1 MCLESSATYGCAGLV
16 CVLPLSQV
24 QEKQCPRFGHLSA
37 DQGDIHGGVLN
48 LRRRLAIFGS
58 MHAHRYERGIPMLG
72 ELRNLPTDTLL
83 DIVLV
88 ILAAGQPLSLSEVA
102 ELEQIQ
108 HELQRRGELEGK
120 TVMN

>member
-1 MCLESSATYGCAGLV
+1 MAAQVWCAS
-16 CVLPLSQV
+16 CPYRKCWK
-24 QEKQCPRFGHLSA
+24 KQCLRFGHLSA
-37 DQGDIHGGVLN
+37 DQRDIHSHVLN
-48 LRRRLAIFGS
+48 LRRQLAIFGIV
-58 MHAHRYERGIPMLG
+58 HAHRYERGIPMLG

-88 ILAAGQPLSLSEVA
+88 ILAGGKPLSLSEVA

>member
-1 MCLESSATYGCAGLV
+1 
-16 CVLPLSQV
+16 
-24 QEKQCPRFGHLSA
+24 
-37 DQGDIHGGVLN
+37 
-48 LRRRLAIFGS
+48 
-58 MHAHRYERGIPMLG
+58 MLG

-108 HELQRRGELEGK
+108 RELQRRGELEGARLCQ
-120 TVMN
+120 TTNGLGGL

>member
-1 MCLESSATYGCAGLV
+1 
-16 CVLPLSQV
+16 
-24 QEKQCPRFGHLSA
+24 
-37 DQGDIHGGVLN
+37 
-48 LRRRLAIFGS
+48 
-58 MHAHRYERGIPMLG
+58 MLG
-72 ELRNLPTDTLL
+72 DLRNLPTDTLL

-108 HELQRRGELEGK
+108 RELQRRGELEGK

>member
-1 MCLESSATYGCAGLV
+1 
-16 CVLPLSQV
+16 
-24 QEKQCPRFGHLSA
+24 
-37 DQGDIHGGVLN
+37 
-48 LRRRLAIFGS
+48 LAIFGIV
-58 MHAHRYERGIPMLG
+58 HAHRYERGIPMPG